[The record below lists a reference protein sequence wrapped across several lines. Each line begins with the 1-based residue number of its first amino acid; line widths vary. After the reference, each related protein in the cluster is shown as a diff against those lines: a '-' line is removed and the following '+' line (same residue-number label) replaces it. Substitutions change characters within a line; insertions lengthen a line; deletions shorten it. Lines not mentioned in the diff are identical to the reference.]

1 MKKVRSNL
9 MAKVS
14 AFTPSRRKQAGDA
27 MIAYSI
33 AAVLLAI
40 AAIAI
45 FKNARDNSRKNDI
58 SVAVSKV
65 AATAGNLQA
74 SLGANNRYEEL
85 TTDMAVRMEWI
96 PVDQRNVGTGT
107 ASNVY
112 GGAVTTVPK
121 TLTAT
126 NDAASLS
133 WGLVP
138 TSQCGDIVMGTY
150 RLARQVIVG
159 ATTVKALDGALNTA
173 SLSTACDVAA
183 PVTIV
188 WDFGRTGSTT

>member
-1 MKKVRSNL
+1 MKSVCNSYRSKMTLN
-9 MAKVS
+9 
-14 AFTPSRRKQAGDA
+14 FRRKQAGDA
-27 MIAYSI
+27 MIAYSM

-40 AAIAI
+40 GTII
-45 FKNARDNSRKNDI
+45 IIKNARDNNRKNDI
-58 SVAVSKV
+58 AAAVSKV
-65 AATAGNLQA
+65 AATGGNLQA

-121 TLTAT
+121 SLTGT

-133 WGLVP
+133 WASVP

-150 RLARQVIVG
+150 RLARQVLVG
-159 ATTVKALDGALNTA
+159 TQTVKPTDGVLNSAT
-173 SLSTACDVAA
+173 LSSACDVAA
-183 PVTIV
+183 PVTIT
-188 WDFGRTGSTT
+188 WDFGRTSSTT